1 MTFLKTPA
9 SLFVTPLLLTA
20 ALVSGAGH
28 AAGPKNGLVA
38 HYCFNK
44 TTSADCSGGGNH
56 GTPSGSVQLV
66 PGVLGTAAKFGGY
79 QNIGS
84 IEVPSSPSLSF
95 GNVFTISY
103 WVRVDDPAG
112 ENAFGQFVPY
122 ATQIAVAKRHD
133 AQGLFSYVSPAPP
146 SSPAY
151 VGFIDY
157 GAGAL
162 FDTQTPIETGK
173 WLHVTVTHRSNPNRI
188 RLYVN
193 GKLARTIENAGFS
206 FDVANALPLF
216 LGAQAPLFGPNL
228 YRYPLNGA
236 LDEVRIY
243 NRELS
248 AVEIFL
254 TVLSDRYGIAG

>member
-9 SLFVTPLLLTA
+9 SLFATPLLMAA
-20 ALVSGAGH
+20 ALASGAGH

-44 TTSADCSGGGNH
+44 TVSGDCSGGGNH

-95 GNVFTISY
+95 GNIFTISY

-122 ATQIAVAKRHD
+122 ATQIAVAKSHD
-133 AQGLFSYVSPAPP
+133 AQGLFSYVAPAPGTG
-146 SSPAY
+146 A

-162 FDTQTPIETGK
+162 LGAPTPVEIGK
-173 WLHVTVTHRSNPNRI
+173 WLHVTVTHRSNPNCL

-193 GKLARTIENAGFS
+193 GRLARTIENAGYS
-206 FDVANALPLF
+206 FDVANTLPLF
-216 LGAQAPLFGPNL
+216 LGAQAPLFGNNL
-228 YRYPLNGA
+228 FRYPLNGA

-254 TVLSDRYGIAG
+254 IVLSDRYGIAG